1 MIFNLVIA
9 LIGAAFIAFDADAN
23 FMVVFVGFFTYLGI
37 AYGVDCIVAGVRR
50 LLGGKWYVRFLF
62 WIRYSSYRN
71 IFTV

>member
-37 AYGVDCIVAGVRR
+37 AYGVDCIVAGVIR
-50 LLGGKWYVRFLF
+50 LLGGK
-62 WIRYSSYRN
+62 
-71 IFTV
+71 